1 MGEALQASTG
11 EDDLA
16 GKCPHCSAVYQG
28 SPRLCPSC
36 GLEIRVYDPLRCEF
50 CGSRISPEAESCG
63 NCGAPV
69 DKTAATKIHPI
80 HHQPSAPPESP
91 APATVSPGA
100 KAGCIAGVAALIVAL
115 TGLGVFLASTAG
127 RRGSAFSSETPAERL
142 ENVVVE
148 ADRQDYIYHGFIE
161 EDRNTLES
169 LWPEALTDL
178 PDSCYYPDPYDPCA
192 AFRFRVPGTR
202 ALVQMEASA
211 PIDLVM
217 TLLREDENG
226 LSFAGWSEDRPAGG
240 TDPLLVTPLDAG
252 IYVAL
257 VSNFGGWETGEVRFV
272 WSVLMDQ
279 VPNVT
284 ADTSVTIRL
293 SDSMPV
299 AYFDLDVRRGAE
311 YSIRTVSSVVNSD
324 PVIELRTEG
333 GSVLSDDD
341 SGRSDFCWGD
351 AHLQF
356 TAGPLQEGPALVVVR
371 PLSMYSQVYCEMEVV
386 FTIREP

>member
-1 MGEALQASTG
+1 VEKTAVAKAPPVRQ
-11 EDDLA
+11 EY
-16 GKCPHCSAVYQG
+16 SA
-28 SPRLCPSC
+28 P
-36 GLEIRVYDPLRCEF
+36 
-50 CGSRISPEAESCG
+50 AEST
-63 NCGAPV
+63 APV
-69 DKTAATKIHPI
+69 
-80 HHQPSAPPESP
+80 
-91 APATVSPGA
+91 TVSPGT
-100 KAGCIAGVAALIVAL
+100 KAGCIAGVATLILALS
-115 TGLGVFLASTAG
+115 GLGVFLATSAA
-127 RRGSAFSSETPAERL
+127 RRGNALSRETPAEKL

-148 ADRQDYIYHGFIE
+148 ADRQDSIYHGFIE

-202 ALVQMEASA
+202 ALVKMEASA

-217 TLLREDENG
+217 TLLREDESG

-252 IYVAL
+252 TYVAV

-272 WSVLMDQ
+272 WSVLMDR
-279 VPNVT
+279 VPYVT
-284 ADTSVTIRL
+284 ADTSITIRL
-293 SDSMPV
+293 SDSMPM

-311 YSIRTVSSVVNSD
+311 YSIRTVSSVANSD
-324 PVIELRTEG
+324 PVIDLRTEG

-371 PLSMYSQVYCEMEVV
+371 PLSMYSPVNGEMEVV